1 MDTRVSTMPAQNP
14 SRDEELVADARPS
27 LYEVRSSSGRNRRHE
42 GIAIAR
48 AAILVALMGG
58 ALWYLL
64 WNFAAHLWGMRES
77 LHKSA
82 THLLFR

>member
-1 MDTRVSTMPAQNP
+1 MYGILVHRP
-14 SRDEELVADARPS
+14 SDPEFTKYTRDEDLVADARLS
-27 LYEVRSSSGRNRRHE
+27 LYEVRSSSGRRHRHE

-64 WNFAAHLWGMRES
+64 WNAAAHLWDVC
-77 LHKSA
+77 
-82 THLLFR
+82 

>member
-1 MDTRVSTMPAQNP
+1 MDTQILTMPFQN
-14 SRDEELVADARPS
+14 SRRNEDIVADTEPS

-48 AAILVALMGG
+48 AAILVALMGA

-64 WNFAAHLWGMRES
+64 WNFAAHFLGVR
-77 LHKSA
+77 
-82 THLLFR
+82 